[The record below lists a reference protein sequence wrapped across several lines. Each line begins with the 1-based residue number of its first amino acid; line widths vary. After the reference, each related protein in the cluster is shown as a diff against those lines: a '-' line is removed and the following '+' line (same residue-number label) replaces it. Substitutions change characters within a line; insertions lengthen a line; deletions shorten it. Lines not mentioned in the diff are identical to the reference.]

1 MVNSM
6 TYLSYS
12 INAVKSLKLDTFLWE
27 TMLTEVSTQLNASN
41 FYYVLNSSILNTLLF
56 FVETMKLVRS
66 PLSMVFTMKQSVN
79 TVMLILGN
87 IALKSLII

>member
-79 TVMLILGN
+79 TVMQILGN

>member
-6 TYLSYS
+6 TCLNYS
-12 INAVKSLKLDTFLWE
+12 INAVKSLKPDTFLWGI
-27 TMLTEVSTQLNASN
+27 MWTEVSTQLNASN
-41 FYYVLNSSILNTLLF
+41 SYCVLNSSILNTLLF
-56 FVETMKLVRS
+56 FVVTMRLVRS

-79 TVMLILGN
+79 MEMLILGN

>member
-6 TYLSYS
+6 TCLSYS
-12 INAVKSLKLDTFLWE
+12 INAVKSLKPDTFLWE
-27 TMLTEVSTQLNASN
+27 IMLTEGSTQLNASN
-41 FYYVLNSSILNTLLF
+41 SYYVLNSSILNILLF
-56 FVETMKLVRS
+56 FVVTMKLVRS

-79 TVMLILGN
+79 MVMLILGN

>member
-12 INAVKSLKLDTFLWE
+12 INAVKFLKPDTFLWE

-56 FVETMKLVRS
+56 FVVTMKLVRS

-79 TVMLILGN
+79 TEMLILGN
-87 IALKSLII
+87 IALKFLII

>member
-12 INAVKSLKLDTFLWE
+12 INAVKSLKPDTYLWE

-41 FYYVLNSSILNTLLF
+41 FYCALNSSILNTLLY
-56 FVETMKLVRS
+56 FVVTMKLVRS
-66 PLSMVFTMKQSVN
+66 LLSMVSTMKQSVN
-79 TVMLILGN
+79 TVMQILGN
-87 IALKSLII
+87 IALKFLII

>member
-12 INAVKSLKLDTFLWE
+12 INVVKSLKPDTFLWE

-56 FVETMKLVRS
+56 FVVTMKLVRS

>member
-56 FVETMKLVRS
+56 FVVTMKLVRS